1 MLYFVTQLLYW
12 IRIQT
17 DCSPNRGIPRR
28 DNESR
33 VLKEAN
39 RDWGSS
45 DKPLHGEEG
54 NPVGQG
60 WHRPQNKCLSAP
72 SRGVTARSEQKPT
85 RKEKQET
92 NILGQ

>member
-1 MLYFVTQLLYW
+1 VLYFVVQVIYW

-39 RDWGSS
+39 RERDLS
-45 DKPLHGEEG
+45 DQPPKED
-54 NPVGQG
+54 NPDGQG

-72 SRGVTARSEQKPT
+72 SRGVTEEPEQKLP